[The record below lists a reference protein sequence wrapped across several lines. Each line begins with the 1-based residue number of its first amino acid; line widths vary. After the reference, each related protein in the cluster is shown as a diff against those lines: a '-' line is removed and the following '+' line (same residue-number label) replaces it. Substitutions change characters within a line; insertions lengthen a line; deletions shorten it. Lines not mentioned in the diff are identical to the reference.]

1 MSGNVRESAQAGWMI
16 PLDVLGLSYLQGG
29 LLVQEIQSVLEALVV
44 PGVKDKAEKLV
55 DMKYYPR
62 VSSR

>member
-1 MSGNVRESAQAGWMI
+1 MI

>member
-1 MSGNVRESAQAGWMI
+1 MI

-29 LLVQEIQSVLEALVV
+29 LLVQETQLVLEALVV
-44 PGVKDKAEKLV
+44 PGMKDKAEKLV
-55 DMKYYPR
+55 KEPGTLDMKYYPW